1 MKDFQSEEFRTHY
14 SPIQDLDME
23 SELNVEQM
31 QLAEIELDNEILL
44 ATHRC

>member
-1 MKDFQSEEFRTHY
+1 MKDFQSEEFRSHF
-14 SPIQDLDME
+14 SPVLDLDADNE
-23 SELNVEQM
+23 FSVENM

>member
-1 MKDFQSEEFRTHY
+1 MKDFQSEEFRNHF
-14 SPIQDLDME
+14 SPVQELDSDGE
-23 SELNVEQM
+23 FSAEQI